1 MLHVL
6 KDYICIPLLRIYGYI
21 PKDENT
27 IFLVRRM
34 KLIYL
39 FVLILDINEC
49 KDSNKCFGNC
59 TNLPGK
65 FLCLC
70 PKGTSADPYTR
81 NGCVA
86 PHDLDTGN
94 NYLTHTSNHMD

>member
-1 MLHVL
+1 MSAR
-6 KDYICIPLLRIYGYI
+6 IPI
-21 PKDENT
+21 NA
-27 IFLVRRM
+27 LV
-34 KLIYL
+34 IAQ
-39 FVLILDINEC
+39 
-49 KDSNKCFGNC
+49 CFGNC